1 MTPTFHRLTI
11 KDIKKETE
19 DTVSISFNVPSDLVN
34 TFQYTSGQY
43 LTLKEMIGGED
54 IRRAYSLCSA
64 PFENEWRVAIK
75 QIENGKFSTYANN
88 DLKVGM
94 ELDVMNPTGNFV
106 VNTESSNKKS
116 YVFFAAGSGITP
128 ILSMMK
134 SILHN
139 ESNSEVT
146 LVYGNKNSNSII
158 FNDEIKSLENQYS
171 SLSVINV
178 FSRENQENEILNGRI
193 DKDRAGK
200 IYDAFLKD
208 TNINSIHMCGPE
220 EMIHG
225 VKESMLEKGISE
237 NDIHFELFTVPIKK
251 ESTSTEQTSDNPNV
265 ESNVTVIVD
274 EEETGFQLNT
284 DGLSVLD
291 AAEEEGADVPFACK
305 GGVCCTCKAKI
316 IEGTASM
323 DANYSLEPYE
333 VEDGYILT
341 CQAHPTSEK
350 LIVSF
355 DE

>member
-1 MTPTFHRLTI
+1 MTPAFHRLTI
-11 KDIKKETE
+11 KDIKQETE
-19 DTVSISFNVPSDLVN
+19 DTVSISFDVPSDLIN
-34 TFQYTSGQY
+34 TFKYTSGHY
-43 LTLKEMIGGED
+43 LTLKAMLGGED
-54 IRRAYSLCSA
+54 VRRAYSLCSA
-64 PFENEWRVAIK
+64 PHEDEWRVAIK
-75 QIENGKFSTYANN
+75 QIENGTFSTYANN
-88 DLKVGM
+88 ELKVGM

-106 VNTESSNKKS
+106 VNTDASNKKS

-134 SILHN
+134 SILHD
-139 ESNSEVT
+139 EANSDVT

-158 FNDEIKSLENQYS
+158 FGEEIKALDNQYS
-171 SLSVINV
+171 SLRVINV
-178 FSRENQENEILNGRI
+178 FSREDSGNEILNGRI
-193 DKDRAGK
+193 DKSRAGK

-208 TNINSIHMCGPE
+208 TNIHSIHMCGPE

-225 VKESMLEKGISE
+225 VKESMIEKGVSE
-237 NDIHFELFTVPIKK
+237 NAIHFELFTAPVKK
-251 ESTSTEQTSDNPNV
+251 EENTKQTADTPNV
-265 ESNVTVIVD
+265 ASSVTVIVD
-274 EEETGFQLNT
+274 DDETEFQLNT

-316 IEGTASM
+316 MDGTASM

-333 VEDGYILT
+333 VKDGYILT

-350 LIVSF
+350 LVVSF